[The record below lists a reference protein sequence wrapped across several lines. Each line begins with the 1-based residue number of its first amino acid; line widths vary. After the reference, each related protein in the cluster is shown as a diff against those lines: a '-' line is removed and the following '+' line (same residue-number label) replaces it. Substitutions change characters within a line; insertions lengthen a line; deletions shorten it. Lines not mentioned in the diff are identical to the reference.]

1 MDVKNVWPEWS
12 IEEKLGKG
20 SYGTVYRAVRQEH
33 GVTSEAAIKVISIPQ
48 DSSEVDSLRSEG
60 LDMDATRTYLQS
72 VVDDFVNE
80 IQLMESFKGI
90 QNIVSVEDYKVVE
103 KEDEVGWDIFIRMEL
118 LTPFNTYICDKQM
131 TEQEVIKLG
140 TDICSALE
148 ICEQRN
154 VIHRD
159 IKPGNVFI
167 NNFGYFKLGDFGIA
181 RTLENTMGQL
191 SQKGTFDYMAPEI
204 GRGEKYDARVDIY
217 SLGIMLYR
225 LLNGNRLPFLDND
238 KQLLSPTERK
248 AALDR
253 RLQGEPLPKP
263 KDAST
268 GMANLLLRACAFD
281 PAQRFSSASEMRT
294 ALNQVLAGVYKPVD
308 VPVYDPDKTTA
319 VRKAPTAPS
328 AKQDTI
334 DSFTPPKKKSK
345 ASKIIAIL
353 LVILVLLGAGGYAVI
368 RFDLI
373 DVLSGQAQEEKDN
386 IEAIALEAEQLAE
399 AGDISA
405 ALEKAQEGLD
415 TYPDSERLQ
424 TLADDYSAQLD
435 KQIEDI
441 LDEAEKLDEAGDS
454 EGALAKVQDGL
465 KDHPDSEALSSK
477 VDEYMEKVVQKAKK
491 TALSEAADFADKEDY
506 ASAMNRI
513 EDAQDT
519 YGEDKELQ
527 DAYEMYNKAY
537 VLQVKEDAISKA
549 NEIARG
555 GDYMGAI
562 KEIKAAISKI
572 GEDKELSSKQQQY
585 EDDYVVEVIAEAD
598 SFIAEKD
605 FDSAEA
611 AITDALKDLPGNETL
626 LKKEDEIEES
636 RPKYFVEVCSP
647 YESSDWYNDTDKV
660 VTMGNEN
667 YGKAFSLHCFGD
679 AYFNLNGKYTSLEF
693 DYGHVDG
700 TDMNEMTLFVYLDG
714 NQTDKL
720 EMKPGDLPKHYRV
733 DLKNASQLK
742 LTWDGGYSPTYGF
755 ANAVIE

>member
-1 MDVKNVWPEWS
+1 
-12 IEEKLGKG
+12 
-20 SYGTVYRAVRQEH
+20 
-33 GVTSEAAIKVISIPQ
+33 
-48 DSSEVDSLRSEG
+48 
-60 LDMDATRTYLQS
+60 
-72 VVDDFVNE
+72 
-80 IQLMESFKGI
+80 
-90 QNIVSVEDYKVVE
+90 
-103 KEDEVGWDIFIRMEL
+103 
-118 LTPFNTYICDKQM
+118 
-131 TEQEVIKLG
+131 
-140 TDICSALE
+140 
-148 ICEQRN
+148 
-154 VIHRD
+154 
-159 IKPGNVFI
+159 
-167 NNFGYFKLGDFGIA
+167 
-181 RTLENTMGQL
+181 
-191 SQKGTFDYMAPEI
+191 
-204 GRGEKYDARVDIY
+204 
-217 SLGIMLYR
+217 
-225 LLNGNRLPFLDND
+225 
-238 KQLLSPTERK
+238 
-248 AALDR
+248 
-253 RLQGEPLPKP
+253 
-263 KDAST
+263 
-268 GMANLLLRACAFD
+268 MANLLLRACAFD